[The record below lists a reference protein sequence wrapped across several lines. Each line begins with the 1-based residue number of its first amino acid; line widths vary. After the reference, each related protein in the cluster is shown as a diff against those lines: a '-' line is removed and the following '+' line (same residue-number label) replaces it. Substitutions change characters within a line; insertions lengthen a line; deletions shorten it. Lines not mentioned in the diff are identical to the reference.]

1 MKANAQLGEMH
12 DRLIDFHLQNPK
24 ERFGDALLMWVEDPL
39 KPRDEHG
46 RFRVNPILLLL
57 AIVSCACLRD
67 IPGFQ
72 HGSVMTAENEYRFG
86 PPRLPS

>member
-12 DRLIDFHLQNPK
+12 DRLIDCYMQNTK
-24 ERFGDALLMWVEDPL
+24 ERFCDALLRLMEDPL

-57 AIVSCACLRD
+57 TLVLALALGTFLLLSFVQS
-67 IPGFQ
+67 
-72 HGSVMTAENEYRFG
+72 
-86 PPRLPS
+86 

>member
-24 ERFGDALLMWVEDPL
+24 ERLGDALLVWVEDPL
-39 KPRDEHG
+39 KPRDTLG

-57 AIVSCACLRD
+57 AIVFAL
-67 IPGFQ
+67 
-72 HGSVMTAENEYRFG
+72 VFG
-86 PPRLPS
+86 TFLCFSMVQS